1 MTPANDSARTG
12 SMFGPYRLT
21 RLIGRG
27 GMGEV
32 YEAEDTVKG
41 RTVALKLLP
50 EALSHDPVFRER
62 LQREARAAGRLQE
75 PHVVPIHDYG
85 EIDGHLFVDM
95 RLIDGVDLRTLLVR
109 SGPMPPARAVS
120 IVRQIAAAL
129 DAAHAAGVLHRDVK
143 PENVLVTADDFA
155 YLVDFGIA
163 SATSE
168 QSLTEDGTTIG
179 TFAYMAPERFGSGPV
194 THRADIYA
202 LACVLHQCLTGAQPY
217 PADSVSTLVSAH
229 LMEPPPQPSR
239 LRPGVPAAFDAVVA
253 RGMAKQP
260 EDRYASAGELAAD
273 AIAALGDAGPEL
285 AETMPAARLATPQ
298 QPAPAH
304 PRGTRRTAITLG
316 AAAAVVLVV
325 IGAAAVWV
333 TGRSDS
339 TRGSSATQT
348 ITRTVTRPPSTP
360 VDDSMPP
367 QQRQLLDAVVNAGTC
382 VPDKDRFGDAVAA
395 VTCGPTSPSSG
406 QQTAYFALY
415 TDADALERA
424 FTDVIKDDALVA
436 CPNSDDSPTHWD
448 YDDTAADSEGSL
460 ACGTYEG
467 FADIAWTRTSDLIMG
482 SARGR
487 QLGPLYDWWL
497 ANA

>member
-1 MTPANDSARTG
+1 
-12 SMFGPYRLT
+12 MFGPYRLT

-32 YEAEDTVKG
+32 YEAEDTVKS

-50 EALSHDPVFRER
+50 ESLSHDPVFRQR

-95 RLIDGVDLRTLLVR
+95 RLIDGVDLRTLLMR
-109 SGPMPPARAVS
+109 GGPMPPARAVS
-120 IVRQIAAAL
+120 VVRQIAAAL

-179 TFAYMAPERFGSGPV
+179 TFAYMAPERFGGGPV

-217 PADSVSTLVSAH
+217 PADSVSTLVTAH
-229 LMEPPPQPSR
+229 LMESPPRPSR
-239 LRPGVPAAFDAVVA
+239 LRPDVPATFDAVVA
-253 RGMAKQP
+253 RGMAKQAD
-260 EDRYASAGELAAD
+260 DRYASAGDLARDALAALD
-273 AIAALGDAGPEL
+273 DAGPAS
-285 AETMPAARLATPQ
+285 AETMPAALLATPQ
-298 QPAPAH
+298 PDPT
-304 PRGTRRTAITLG
+304 RRRVSRRTAL
-316 AAAAVVLVV
+316 AAGGAAVVALVV
-325 IGAAAVWV
+325 VGAITVWT
-333 TGRSDS
+333 TGRAD
-339 TRGSSATQT
+339 RAAGMSATQT
-348 ITRTVTRPPSTP
+348 ITRTITRPPRTP
-360 VDDSMPP
+360 VNDNVPP
-367 QQRQLLDAVVNAGTC
+367 LERQLLDAVTNAGTC
-382 VPDKDRFGDAVAA
+382 VPDKDRFGNAVAA
-395 VTCGPTSPSSG
+395 VTCGPASPSSG
-406 QQTAYFALY
+406 QQTAFFALY
-415 TDADALERA
+415 SDADALERA
-424 FTDVIKDDALVA
+424 FTDIIKADDLVP
-436 CPNSDDSPTHWD
+436 CPNSEDSPTHWD
-448 YDDTAADSEGSL
+448 YDDTPEESEGSL
-460 ACGTYEG
+460 ACGTFEG
-467 FADIAWTRTSDLIMG
+467 YADIVWTRTSDLILG
-482 SARGR
+482 TARGR

>member
-1 MTPANDSARTG
+1 MTTDSPRIG

-50 EALSHDPVFRER
+50 ESLSHDPVFRER

-109 SGPMPPARAVS
+109 GGPMAPARAVS

-143 PENVLVTADDFA
+143 PENVLVTPDDFA

-217 PADSVSTLVSAH
+217 PADSVSMLVTAH

-239 LRPGVPAAFDAVVA
+239 LRPDVPAAFDAVVA
-253 RGMAKQP
+253 RGMAKPP
-260 EDRYASAGELAAD
+260 EDRYASAGDLAAD
-273 AIAALGDAGPEL
+273 ALAALDDAGPAL
-285 AETMPAARLATPQ
+285 AETVPAARFAPPTPAARLPVS
-298 QPAPAH
+298 
-304 PRGTRRTAITLG
+304 RRTAVALG
-316 AAAAVVLVV
+316 
-325 IGAAAVWV
+325 GAAAVLLVAVGAIAVWA
-333 TGRSDS
+333 TARSDDRVGS
-339 TRGSSATQT
+339 TATQT
-348 ITRTVTRPPSTP
+348 ITRTVVRPPSTP
-360 VDDSMPP
+360 VDDSVPP
-367 QQRQLLDAVVNAGTC
+367 LQRQLLDAVTNAGTC
-382 VPDKDRFGDAVAA
+382 VPDKERFGNAVAA
-395 VTCGPTSPSSG
+395 VTCGPTSPTSG

-415 TDADALERA
+415 TDADTLERA
-424 FTDVIKDDALVA
+424 FTDVIADDDLVA

-448 YDDTAADSEGSL
+448 YDDTPEGSAGSL
-460 ACGTYEG
+460 ACGTFEG
-467 FADIAWTRTSDLIMG
+467 FADIAWTRTSDLILG
-482 SARGR
+482 TARGR